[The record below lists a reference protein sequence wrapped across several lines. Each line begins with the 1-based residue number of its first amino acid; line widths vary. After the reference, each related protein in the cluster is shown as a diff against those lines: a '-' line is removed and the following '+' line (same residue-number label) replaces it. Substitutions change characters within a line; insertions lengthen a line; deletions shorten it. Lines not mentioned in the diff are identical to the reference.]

1 MFSTLDSRS
10 SRADAFSGPF
20 LAYWP
25 STDFFHSV
33 NICVS
38 EPECEG
44 KGEEG
49 ELGVEDGL
57 EVVVEGDD
65 NAGISES
72 EGAGSV
78 NDCTTGDEDRT

>member
-1 MFSTLDSRS
+1 
-10 SRADAFSGPF
+10 
-20 LAYWP
+20 
-25 STDFFHSV
+25 
-33 NICVS
+33 VS
-38 EPECEG
+38 QSCEG

-78 NDCTTGDEDRT
+78 NDCTTRDEDRT